1 MYKLHIQ
8 IEGPLREV
16 QRAFKIKKKKEKK
29 YMEKMV
35 LFYKY
40 IVK

>member
-16 QRAFKIKKKKEKK
+16 QRAFKIKKEKKKEKK
-29 YMEKMV
+29 VHGEDGFF
-35 LFYKY
+35 L
-40 IVK
+40 

>member
-16 QRAFKIKKKKEKK
+16 QRAFKIKKEKEK